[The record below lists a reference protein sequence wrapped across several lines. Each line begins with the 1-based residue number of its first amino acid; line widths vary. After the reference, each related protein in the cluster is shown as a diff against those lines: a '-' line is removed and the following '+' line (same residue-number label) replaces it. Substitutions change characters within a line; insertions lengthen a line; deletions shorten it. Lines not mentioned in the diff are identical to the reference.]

1 MEGGGNFNRASADR
15 ATCRPR
21 LRRACRLQR
30 LPCLTI
36 HTPDQTIS
44 LVTRNSLA
52 IAAMMLLGACAP
64 RLTTPSPVVGL
75 PPVPRVEGALDIR
88 VQYPSPGVARPRV
101 DSTFIFGSVGN
112 GRATLFING
121 NLVQVAPNGAFLA
134 YLPVPNSAWELT
146 AQLGDQVAR
155 STVAYRPP
163 APPPATPTTPPT
175 PAAPG
180 TAGTP
185 APAPAMFPAPLTGM
199 VTGVSDTLATGSDV
213 APGYPVPNTDVNRRW
228 FLPRGTRFA
237 AVGQRNGLVQARFN
251 ERTTAWIPA
260 NQVALGAP
268 AATVPTVIGAVMVR
282 PSTDY
287 VDVRI
292 PVNGAPFLIRTDTVS
307 APRAL
312 SVTLYGVAPSGAAL
326 NLSGDPLLAGG
337 SWTADTSGAPQ
348 LNLQLARAL
357 WGYKVFYEPDG
368 TLVLRLRRPPNID
381 ANQPL
386 RGIRIVV
393 DPGHPPGGAI
403 GPTGLTEAEANLSI
417 ALRLAEMLR
426 ARGAEVLMT
435 RTTPAPLVSATTQS
449 AELGARVNFAVQ
461 NNAHLLVSPHN
472 NAFGEGQNPFTKYGT
487 EVLYFHP
494 HSLDLAQAL
503 QREIV
508 DVTRIPNLGAR
519 FQNIAI
525 GRVTWMP
532 AVITESLFMMFPEQ
546 ENALRDA
553 DFIERLAAAHVR
565 GIESFLRQRAP

>member
-1 MEGGGNFNRASADR
+1 M
-15 ATCRPR
+15 
-21 LRRACRLQR
+21 
-30 LPCLTI
+30 
-36 HTPDQTIS
+36 
-44 LVTRNSLA
+44 TRNSLVV
-52 IAAMMLLGACAP
+52 AAALLLGACAP
-64 RLTTPSPVVGL
+64 RLTTPGPVVGL
-75 PPVPRVEGALDIR
+75 PAVPRVEGALDVR
-88 VQYPSPGVARPRV
+88 VQYPSAGVARPRV

-121 NLVQVAPNGAFLA
+121 TPVQVAPNGAFLA
-134 YLPVPNSAWELT
+134 YLPVPDSAWELN

-163 APPPATPTTPPT
+163 APPPATP
-175 PAAPG
+175 
-180 TAGTP
+180 P
-185 APAPAMFPAPLTGM
+185 APAPAPVTFPAPLTGT

-213 APGYPVPNTDVNRRW
+213 APGYPVPNTDANRRW
-228 FLPRGTRFA
+228 FLPRGTRFT

-260 NQVALGAP
+260 NQVTLGAP
-268 AATVPTVIGAVMVR
+268 AAMTPTAAGSVMIR
-282 PSTDY
+282 PAAEH
-287 VDVRI
+287 VDVRV
-292 PVNGAPFLIRTDTVS
+292 PVNGAPFLIRTDTAS
-307 APRAL
+307 APRSL
-312 SVTLYGVAPSGAAL
+312 SVTLYGVTPPAGAP

-337 SWTADTSGAPQ
+337 SWTADTSGAPR
-348 LNLQLARAL
+348 LDLQLARPL
-357 WGYKVFYEPDG
+357 WGYKVFYEPNG

-403 GPTGLTEAEANLSI
+403 GPTGLTEAEANLAI

-435 RTTPAPLVSATTQS
+435 RTTGAPLVSATNQS
-449 AELGARVNFAVQ
+449 AELGARVSFAVR

-472 NAFGEGQNPFTKYGT
+472 NAFGDGQNPFTRYGT
-487 EVLYFHP
+487 EMLYYHP
-494 HSLDLAQAL
+494 HSVDLARAL

-508 DVTRIPNLGAR
+508 DITRIPNLGAR

-532 AVITESLFMMFPEQ
+532 SVITESLFMMFPEQ
-546 ENALRDA
+546 ENALRDPA
-553 DFIERLAAAHVR
+553 FLDRLAAAHVR
-565 GIESFLRQRAP
+565 GIEAFLRERAP